1 MPKTVR
7 TITQGLIRTLYNEG
21 NLNRA
26 VLANLR
32 GSTKITDIRA
42 QAIWPLMLS
51 RLEDN
56 MLSYTG
62 QPTKQEIAIYSA
74 LHFYALCQQ
83 GNDYLVYGPAPK
95 KNSTKEESDS
105 VQSNSDRSKEGI
117 LLFKA
122 LAALRAN
129 KDNRD
134 GLDRRVQNLLA
145 LTEIS
150 GTVNGLSHLIG
161 ILKARSESEL
171 KIDFGQVA
179 QDLYDA
185 QQNYQQFA
193 QIRLLWG
200 QQYFWGNNLK
210 GQSEGKEN

>member
-32 GSTKITDIRA
+32 GSTKITDTRA

-83 GNDYLVYGPAPK
+83 GNDYLVYGPAPE
-95 KNSTKEESDS
+95 KNSTKKGSDS
-105 VQSNSDRSKEGI
+105 NQLKEGMP
-117 LLFKA
+117 LFKA

-129 KDNRD
+129 EDNRD

-150 GTVNGLSHLIG
+150 GTVNGLSHLLG

-171 KIDFGQVA
+171 KVDFGQIA

-185 QQNYQQFA
+185 QRNYQRFA

-200 QQYFWGNNLK
+200 QQYFWGNYLES
-210 GQSEGKEN
+210 QSEGKEN

>member
-7 TITQGLIRTLYNEG
+7 TITQGLIRILYNEG

-32 GSTKITDIRA
+32 GSTKITDTRA

-83 GNDYLVYGPAPK
+83 GNDYLVYSPAPK
-95 KNSTKEESDS
+95 KGSDS
-105 VQSNSDRSKEGI
+105 DQSKEGMP
-117 LLFKA
+117 LFKA

-129 KDNRD
+129 EDNRD
-134 GLDRRVQNLLA
+134 GLDRRVENLLA

-171 KIDFGQVA
+171 KVDFGQIA

-185 QQNYQQFA
+185 QRNYQRFA

-200 QQYFWGNNLK
+200 QQYFWGNYLES
-210 GQSEGKEN
+210 QSEGKEN